1 MVQDERYPIGP
12 FNLPENVTKA
22 HIEQWIEEIKML
34 PQRLRFVL
42 EGCNE
47 RDLSSTYRDKGWTV
61 KQLVHHLADSHMNS
75 FIRFKLGLTEDV
87 PTVKP
92 YDENAWAELPDAHLP
107 IEVSLNILGG
117 VHYRWSVLLES
128 MTEEQWT
135 RTFNHPENGLMRLD
149 HCIGHYA
156 WHSNHHLAHIK
167 AALNKAKLK
176 S

>member
-1 MVQDERYPIGP
+1 MVQNKKYPIGQIV
-12 FNLPENVTKA
+12 LPEIVSNVQ
-22 HIEQWIEEIKML
+22 IEQWTKEIKML

-47 RDLSSTYRDKGWTV
+47 RDLTSTYREGGWTV

-75 FIRFKLGLTEDV
+75 FMRFKLALTEDI

-107 IEVSLNILGG
+107 IEVSLNIIGG
-117 VHYRWSVLLES
+117 IHYRWSVLLQS
-128 MTEEQWT
+128 MTENQWT
-135 RTFNHPENGLMRLD
+135 RMFNHPDNGLTRLD
-149 HCIGHYA
+149 HCLALYA

-167 AALNKAKLK
+167 AALNKAK
-176 S
+176 

>member
-1 MVQDERYPIGP
+1 MVQDERYPIGQLD
-12 FNLPENVTKA
+12 LPETITKGQ
-22 HIEQWIEEIKML
+22 IEQWIEEIKML

-42 EGCNE
+42 ESSNE
-47 RDLSSTYRDKGWTV
+47 RDLTSTYRDGGWTV
-61 KQLVHHLADSHMNS
+61 NQLVHHLADSHMNS
-75 FIRFKLGLTEDV
+75 FIRFKLGLTEDI

-107 IEVSLNILGG
+107 IEVSLNIIGG

-128 MTEEQWT
+128 MTEEQWM
-135 RTFNHPENGLMRLD
+135 RTFNHPENGLTRLD
-149 HCIGHYA
+149 HCLAHYA

-167 AALNKAKLK
+167 TALNKAKLT